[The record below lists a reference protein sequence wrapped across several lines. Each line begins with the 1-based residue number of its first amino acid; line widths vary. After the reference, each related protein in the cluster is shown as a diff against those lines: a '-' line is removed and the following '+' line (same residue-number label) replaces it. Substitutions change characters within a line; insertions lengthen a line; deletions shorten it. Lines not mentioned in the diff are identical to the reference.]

1 MDSVG
6 SSTMTGG
13 YSESCTGG
21 QLGCLSTPCGQ
32 RTVRWGLLGAS
43 AACCV
48 SGIAGLAGVG
58 ETLWCVF
65 WPMFGCGA
73 GGLLVGATNE
83 AVRRF
88 DPRYVQSTQN
98 DRLQKQLKDVQKEC
112 RVMRQSLQKYQQL
125 VKAAQQF
132 LGEVSSERE
141 EFESSIASLMQK
153 QQDPQQIVKG
163 FTDILGIQDQFAEAV
178 MQLQQALQSGN
189 QGENLKAASK
199 AMSKLNKQL
208 SKRSKKGAPEVQKM
222 EEQAAKRA
230 KENKLLKNIAQT
242 VEQHFLALV
251 DAGAELKQQIDQLE
265 ATTQRLRKER
275 TEAKTAGQVYQ
286 QEKEE
291 LRQSLANVKGL
302 QERISVD
309 DITQVARLIRELGG
323 VERVVT
329 LLGDRAT
336 ESGGA
341 AQPSARSGV
350 LSTVAGVFS
359 GAASWVTGG
368 GKGSE
373 EASSSSGTSND
384 Y

>member
-65 WPMFGCGA
+65 LPMFGCGA

-208 SKRSKKGAPEVQKM
+208 SKRAKKGAPEVKKM
-222 EEQAAKRA
+222 EEQAAKRV
-230 KENKLLKNIAQT
+230 KENELLGNIAQT

-251 DAGAELKQQIDQLE
+251 DAGAELQQQIKKLE
-265 ATTQRLRKER
+265 ATTQRLRRER
-275 TEAKTAGQVYQ
+275 AEAKAARDCYQ
-286 QEKEE
+286 REKEE
-291 LRQSLANVKGL
+291 LKQSLTAVKEL
-302 QERISVD
+302 QGKISVE
-309 DITQVARLIRELGG
+309 DITKVAQLIQQLGG
-323 VERVVT
+323 VKQVVA
-329 LLGDRAT
+329 LLQQQADT
-336 ESGGA
+336 SGKLQDDSVVGTFT
-341 AQPSARSGV
+341 RI
-350 LSTVAGVFS
+350 FS